1 MKRAYSTFVVKSAD
15 EATGIIEGIAST
27 PSTDRMG
34 DVVEP
39 KGAQFTLPIPLLW
52 QHRSGEPIGH
62 VIAAKVTEAGIEIK
76 AQVMR
81 GLLPE
86 IERAWT
92 LIKSGLVR
100 GLSIGFNPLESADIK
115 GTWGQHFTK
124 WDWLEL
130 SAVTIAA
137 NQDATIH
144 TIKSADDRILG
155 AASGQARGAAARG
168 PAPLGVASVNPNAGP
183 TAGANSLRRKGMT
196 MKTIQQLRDERTQ
209 KAARMRELVELRTA
223 ENRHST
229 DDEATEFDSL
239 AAEVKTLDDDIR
251 QAQFDA
257 MNAAAA
263 TPAQGKSA
271 AQGSQSRGPMI
282 IVKGSDADEQ
292 FKGQNFTRMIIAK
305 ALASKLYVPAS
316 TIAEGRWGKSNPT
329 LVRLMKANEIAGGGS
344 GSGEWGS
351 ELVSADNRYTG
362 DFIEYLHGI
371 TVYDKVPCRV
381 VPANV
386 SIKGS
391 DGAATGYWVGES
403 KAIPTSAP
411 SASTVALTPLKVAA
425 LAVVSNELLRDS
437 SPAAEAWVRDMLA
450 QASGQRVD
458 ATFLSATAASATVS
472 PAGLLNGLVAGTS
485 NGNDAEG
492 VRQDIADL
500 YAGFITA
507 KNATGLYFVT
517 TPSLAKALQLMRNAL
532 GQREFDG
539 ITSTGGT
546 LEGDPLIVGD
556 NVGAGDL
563 ILMKPS
569 DIWKIGDSGIAVSI
583 STEAT
588 IEQNSAPAGATDT
601 PAGITEKF
609 TSMFQ
614 SESTAIKVVRSIN
627 FQKRRSGAV
636 AFVGNANYGVTAS

>member
-27 PSTDRMG
+27 PSTDRHG

-39 KGAQFTLPIPLLW
+39 KGARFTLPIPLLW

-209 KAARMRELVELRTA
+209 KAARMRELVELRSA

-492 VRQDIADL
+492 VRQDIAAL

>member
-209 KAARMRELVELRTA
+209 KAARMRELVELRSA

>member
-39 KGAQFTLPIPLLW
+39 KGARFTLPIPLLW